1 MSINFSLTD
10 SIFINPFQYFCVSF
24 FECML
29 FLSLQF
35 FACMENPLQK
45 EVYVQF
51 SLGVFSQKFTK
62 QKKPETG
69 SGTKEK
75 DLILADQFNQTS
87 HSYQVPFE
95 FSEGF
100 RLTSYY
106 ILLI

>member
-1 MSINFSLTD
+1 
-10 SIFINPFQYFCVSF
+10 
-24 FECML
+24 ML

-45 EVYVQF
+45 EVYVHF

-75 DLILADQFNQTS
+75 DLILADQFNQNVIHIRFLS
-87 HSYQVPFE
+87 
-95 FSEGF
+95 GF
-100 RLTSYY
+100 RRLPPY
-106 ILLI
+106 LIIVI